1 MRLTDYD
8 LHELLRHEA
17 PYVEVNHGMMSELMK
32 RDSIFVVGKRK
43 TFVCIKHNDKAA
55 RWELVELR

>member
-8 LHELLRHEA
+8 LHELMRQEA
-17 PYVEVNHGMMSELMK
+17 PHVEVSHALMSELMR
-32 RDSIFVVGKRK
+32 RDSIFIVGKRR

-55 RWELVELR
+55 RWELITL